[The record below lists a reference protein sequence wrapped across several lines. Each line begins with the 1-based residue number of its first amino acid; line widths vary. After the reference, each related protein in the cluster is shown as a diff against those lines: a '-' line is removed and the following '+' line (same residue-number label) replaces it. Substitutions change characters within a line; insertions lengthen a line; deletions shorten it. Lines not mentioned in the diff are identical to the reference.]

1 MGSAQHIFIMNTS
14 LRVFAIV
21 SLIAIISQQAE
32 SREYKPVVVRTQ
44 QGYWKR
50 QLGLEEDPDEISERS
65 DSEEEEVIITRH
77 KLRPDTTA
85 VRKPIIGP
93 VNRNF
98 KQIINKLSP
107 ETKGKVLIARADEDI
122 EVEPQQTLAKVIQHN
137 GEDSPYVRTVVIQ
150 NTAQAFKAFGVKN
163 IPKRILDSWARV
175 KRRSF
180 EPAAGNV
187 DHNDLGDDDS
197 TDQYI

>member
-1 MGSAQHIFIMNTS
+1 MIQFIYCDSTNTFQV
-14 LRVFAIV
+14 LAIV
-21 SLIAIISQQAE
+21 SLITIISQESE

-44 QGYWKR
+44 QGYWKS

-65 DSEEEEVIITRH
+65 DDTEEEVVITRH
-77 KLRPDTTA
+77 KLRPDTRGA

-122 EVEPQQTLAKVIQHN
+122 EVEPQQTLAKVNHQ
-137 GEDSPYVRTVVIQ
+137 S
-150 NTAQAFKAFGVKN
+150 VK
-163 IPKRILDSWARV
+163 
-175 KRRSF
+175 
-180 EPAAGNV
+180 
-187 DHNDLGDDDS
+187 
-197 TDQYI
+197 T

>member
-1 MGSAQHIFIMNTS
+1 M
-14 LRVFAIV
+14 IV
-21 SLIAIISQQAE
+21 SLITITSQESE

-65 DSEEEEVIITRH
+65 DDTEEEIVITRH
-77 KLRPDTTA
+77 KLRPDTRGA

-122 EVEPQQTLAKVIQHN
+122 EVEPQQTLAKVTIK
-137 GEDSPYVRTVVIQ
+137 V
-150 NTAQAFKAFGVKN
+150 
-163 IPKRILDSWARV
+163 
-175 KRRSF
+175 
-180 EPAAGNV
+180 
-187 DHNDLGDDDS
+187 
-197 TDQYI
+197 

>member
-65 DSEEEEVIITRH
+65 DTEEEEVVITRH
-77 KLRPDTTA
+77 KLSPDT
-85 VRKPIIGP
+85 R
-93 VNRNF
+93 
-98 KQIINKLSP
+98 
-107 ETKGKVLIARADEDI
+107 GKVLIARADEDV

-180 EPAAGNV
+180 EPVAKNV

>member
-1 MGSAQHIFIMNTS
+1 M
-14 LRVFAIV
+14 AIV
-21 SLIAIISQQAE
+21 ALIAIISQQSEA
-32 SREYKPVVVRTQ
+32 REYKPVVVRTQ

-77 KLRPDTTA
+77 KLRPDTRTTA

-122 EVEPQQTLAKVIQHN
+122 EVEPQQTLAKVSNHYEGIWHPLSEKLLPTLFSIHIQ
-137 GEDSPYVRTVVIQ
+137 SI
-150 NTAQAFKAFGVKN
+150 FK
-163 IPKRILDSWARV
+163 
-175 KRRSF
+175 
-180 EPAAGNV
+180 
-187 DHNDLGDDDS
+187 
-197 TDQYI
+197 T

>member
-1 MGSAQHIFIMNTS
+1 M
-14 LRVFAIV
+14 AIV
-21 SLIAIISQQAE
+21 ALIAIISQESE

-65 DSEEEEVIITRH
+65 DTEEEEVIITRH
-77 KLRPDTTA
+77 KLRPDTRATA

-122 EVEPQQTLAKVIQHN
+122 EVEPQQTLAKVNNHYEGIL
-137 GEDSPYVRTVVIQ
+137 EIDSSHHLI
-150 NTAQAFKAFGVKN
+150 
-163 IPKRILDSWARV
+163 
-175 KRRSF
+175 
-180 EPAAGNV
+180 
-187 DHNDLGDDDS
+187 
-197 TDQYI
+197 

>member
-14 LRVFAIV
+14 LRVLAIV
-21 SLIAIISQQAE
+21 ALIATWAQE
-32 SREYKPVVVRTQ
+32 SEAREYKPVVVRTQ

-65 DSEEEEVIITRH
+65 DTEEEEVIITRH
-77 KLRPDTTA
+77 KIRPDTRTTA
-85 VRKPIIGP
+85 VRKH
-93 VNRNF
+93 
-98 KQIINKLSP
+98 IINKLSP

-180 EPAAGNV
+180 EPVAENV
-187 DHNDLGDDDS
+187 DNDEIDDDS
-197 TDQYI
+197 TDQYIDAVFN

>member
-1 MGSAQHIFIMNTS
+1 MNTS
-14 LRVFAIV
+14 LRVLAIFA
-21 SLIAIISQQAE
+21 LIALMSQESE
-32 SREYKPVVVRTQ
+32 SRKPLVVRTE
-44 QGYWKR
+44 QGYWKK

-65 DSEEEEVIITRH
+65 DDDEEEVIITRH
-77 KLRPDTTA
+77 KLRPDTSA

-180 EPAAGNV
+180 EPVAENV
-187 DHNDLGDDDS
+187 DNDEIDDDS
-197 TDQYI
+197 TDQYIDAVFN